1 MFPLERGGFKPKLF
15 NYLIINYSVID
26 TNIIVSALIFSK
38 STTMQA
44 FREAK
49 ENGLILISAEILSE
63 LIDVLSRQK
72 FDRYLSREIREYFLA
87 NLTKETELIAI
98 TETIDIC
105 RDPKDNKFLE
115 LAVSG
120 NATHIITGDKDLLE
134 LHPFRDILIVTPSQ
148 FLSSLS

>member
-1 MFPLERGGFKPKLF
+1 M
-15 NYLIINYSVID
+15 
-26 TNIIVSALIFSK
+26 
-38 STTMQA
+38 
-44 FREAK
+44 
-49 ENGLILISAEILSE
+49 SAEILSE

-148 FLSSLS
+148 FLNSLS